1 MNTQKYRGQ
10 WQLAESLL
18 RKLPHDQCA
27 TETTQA
33 LANTL
38 HELRVYQAKLE
49 AQNTQLRTSYQR
61 LDDEYQHC
69 THDLY
74 DAVNQSLFS
83 ARIISE
89 TLLDTASIAPSGQ
102 LSHLQYLNAAI
113 GRAIAEM
120 QVLRCE
126 LSPERLLHTPLET
139 LLRQLIYSCDH
150 ANVTIECHLTGSLTD
165 DVKIAIYRLAQAALT
180 NICQYAAANEIH
192 IQLNQSEKGIQFHI
206 IDNGIGF
213 DTTTISPDS
222 SLNRIRKRVESC
234 GGQFNISSQLHF
246 GTQLTAIW

>member
-1 MNTQKYRGQ
+1 MNTQTYRGQ
-10 WQLAESLL
+10 WQVAESLL

-33 LANTL
+33 LANIL
-38 HELRVYQAKLE
+38 HELRVYQSKLE
-49 AQNTQLRTSYQR
+49 AQNTQLRTNYSQY
-61 LDDEYQHC
+61 

-89 TLLDTASIAPSGQ
+89 TLLDTTSIGTNGQ
-102 LSHLQYLNAAI
+102 LAHLQYLNASI
-113 GRAIAEM
+113 RRAITEM
-120 QVLRCE
+120 QVLRFE

-139 LLRQLIYSCDH
+139 LLRQLTYSCDDAH
-150 ANVTIECHLTGSLTD
+150 VSIECTVTGSLSD

-180 NICQYAAANEIH
+180 NICQYAAADEIR

-206 IDNGIGF
+206 MDNGIGF
-213 DTTTISPDS
+213 DTATINPGS
-222 SLNRIRKRVESC
+222 SLNRVRERVETC
-234 GGQFNISSQLHF
+234 GGRFNIASQLNI